1 MSTLYVDRR
10 DASLDVQDGT
20 LVVRLNGARIAAAP
34 LALLERVVLRG
45 HMMLSTS
52 LISALY
58 RNGAGLFVLSGR
70 TGEPS
75 GSLLGRPGGDAL
87 VRLGQMR
94 LHADPQQRLALAQR
108 VVRAKLS
115 ASLHALEKMDPSPG
129 ADRRALLDARRALP
143 GFLARAAEADSI
155 AALTGIEGAAAAA
168 YFRAFGAA
176 FPPSLRFAVRS
187 RRPPRDPA
195 NALLSLGYTLA
206 TFEAARCAVLAGLDP
221 LIGFLHALAHGRPSL
236 ACDLVEPARPRID
249 LWALSL
255 FREHGL
261 RADHF
266 RRHGEACLL
275 GKAGRA
281 LVYQAW
287 EEHRAVLLRRAFG
300 LWCRS
305 LARTARAA
313 AAAEAEAAEQPEI
326 PEFEHDDG
334 GTDAVS

>member
-10 DASLDVQDGT
+10 DASLDVEDGT
-20 LVVRLNGARIAAAP
+20 LVVRLNGERIAAAP

-45 HMMLSTS
+45 RMMLSTN
-52 LISALY
+52 LIGALH

-75 GSLLGRPGGDAL
+75 GSLLGCPPGDAL
-87 VRLGQMR
+87 VRIGQMR
-94 LHADPQQRLALAQR
+94 LHGDPAQRLALAQR
-108 VVRAKLS
+108 VVRAKLG
-115 ASLHALEKMDPSPG
+115 AGLRALDKIEPSPG

-143 GFLARAAEADSI
+143 GFLARLPEADSI
-155 AALTGIEGAAAAA
+155 AALTGIEGAAAAV
-168 YFRAFGAA
+168 YFRALGAA
-176 FPPSLRFAVRS
+176 FPPSLRFSVRT

-206 TFEAARCAVLAGLDP
+206 TFEAARRTALTGLDP
-221 LIGFLHALAHGRPSL
+221 LIGFLHALAPNRPSL

-287 EEHRAVLLRRAFG
+287 EEHCAVLLRRAFG
-300 LWCRS
+300 LWSRA
-305 LARTARAA
+305 LARSARAVA
-313 AAAEAEAAEQPEI
+313 AAAEPPEI
-326 PEFEHDDG
+326 PEFENNDG
-334 GTDAVS
+334 GTDALP